1 MSGFGNVTHLVDAEE
16 DGQTSIFSFRK
27 QCVATTLAGYWY
39 DYTMSTGNPSPIYY
53 ASTPL
58 ESVAMSPPTHRG
70 FNIGSN
76 VYPKKKFIKELLMQT
91 NSGSCAP
98 SRFIILDYL
107 LYYPFIAEDTTD
119 PQILTN
125 SATLPR
131 YTDGEGVQ
139 MMMVS
144 MAGRNAGVNV
154 TIEYT
159 NQDGISGRTTAVSEV
174 FASANGQIITTNTN
188 QSGTSG
194 PFIKL
199 MEKDTGVRSVE
210 VVTTTGT
217 DVGLFAIVLVKPLF
231 SSSLYDATAPHE
243 WNMVKD
249 RGMIPIEVQDGAVI
263 NFIMNGN
270 SSMLNA
276 LIMGMIRTVWR

>member
-98 SRFIILDYL
+98 SQFIILDYL
-107 LYYPFIAEDTTD
+107 LY
-119 PQILTN
+119 LN
-125 SATLPR
+125 L
-131 YTDGEGVQ
+131 
-139 MMMVS
+139 
-144 MAGRNAGVNV
+144 
-154 TIEYT
+154 
-159 NQDGISGRTTAVSEV
+159 
-174 FASANGQIITTNTN
+174 
-188 QSGTSG
+188 
-194 PFIKL
+194 
-199 MEKDTGVRSVE
+199 
-210 VVTTTGT
+210 
-217 DVGLFAIVLVKPLF
+217 
-231 SSSLYDATAPHE
+231 SLIFDY
-243 WNMVKD
+243 
-249 RGMIPIEVQDGAVI
+249 
-263 NFIMNGN
+263 
-270 SSMLNA
+270 
-276 LIMGMIRTVWR
+276 